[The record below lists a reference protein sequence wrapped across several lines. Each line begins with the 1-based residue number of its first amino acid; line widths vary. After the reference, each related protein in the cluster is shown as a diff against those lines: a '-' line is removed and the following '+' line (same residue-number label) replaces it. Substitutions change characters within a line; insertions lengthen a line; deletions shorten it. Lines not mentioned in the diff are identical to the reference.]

1 MKVAKKI
8 KKQQKEKGK
17 KEVSRE
23 QQGPSVKKEEGKK
36 EVSQVQQSPS
46 VQEKTVAGERSTEIL
61 KETSVQLA
69 VSPPSEKDDLEKI
82 LHEKRQNTYIKL
94 VLVGM
99 AVVMI
104 LLVGF
109 LGLRTKSMSFEY
121 VGLQFEK
128 TKFGQ
133 LVIYQTA
140 IPITSITGEA
150 IANYNLNLRNDPR
163 NLESIPI
170 EGRIRMRRSVLL
182 ALDPSMEDCQDNSFA
197 GLNLAQFLAAAGVQ
211 AKGATTNKTYA
222 EENGVPFASCETGLE
237 FTIVI
242 TEKANA
248 TQIKKE
254 TEECYK
260 IQVANCNDLVKAT
273 ERFIVGVIGHS
284 SGYDV

>member
-1 MKVAKKI
+1 MNTSKKI
-8 KKQQKEKGK
+8 KKHQKEKRK

-23 QQGPSVKKEEGKK
+23 QQGPSVKKE
-36 EVSQVQQSPS
+36 VSQVQQSQS
-46 VQEKTVAGERSTEIL
+46 AQEKTVAEEKSKEIV
-61 KETSVQLA
+61 KEESIQLA
-69 VSPPSEKDDLEKI
+69 TSLPEKNDLEKI

-94 VLVGM
+94 ILVGM

-109 LGLRTKSMSFEY
+109 LGLRSKSKSFEY

-133 LVIYQTA
+133 LIIYQTA
-140 IPITSITGEA
+140 IPIASVTGEA

-163 NLESIPI
+163 DLESIPI
-170 EGRIRMRRSVLL
+170 GGRIRMRRSVLL

-222 EENGVPFASCETGLE
+222 EENGVPFASCETGSEL
-237 FTIVI
+237 FTLVI

-254 TEECYK
+254 TENCYK

-273 ERFIVGVIGHS
+273 ERFIVGAIGHS
-284 SGYDV
+284 SGYDI